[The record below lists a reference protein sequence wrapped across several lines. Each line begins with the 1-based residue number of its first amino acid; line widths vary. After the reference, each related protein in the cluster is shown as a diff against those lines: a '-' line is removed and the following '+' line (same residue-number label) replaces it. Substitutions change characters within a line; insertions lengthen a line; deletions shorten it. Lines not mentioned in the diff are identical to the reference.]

1 MIQSFFAVEK
11 EFDKLTPQEGGA
23 IICMLIEKM
32 AAKNGMPAHQYAAK
46 LAGLVAIV
54 TKSNGSAYAPRQ
66 EA

>member
-23 IICMLIEKM
+23 IICMLIEKV
-32 AAKNGMPAHQYAAK
+32 AAKEGMPAHQYAAK
-46 LAGLVAIV
+46 LAGLVALV
-54 TKSNGSAYAPRQ
+54 NKSMGSSYAPSQ